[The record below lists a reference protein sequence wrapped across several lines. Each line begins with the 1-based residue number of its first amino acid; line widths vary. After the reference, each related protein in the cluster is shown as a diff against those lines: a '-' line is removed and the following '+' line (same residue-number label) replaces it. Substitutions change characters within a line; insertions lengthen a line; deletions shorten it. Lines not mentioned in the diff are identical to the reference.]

1 MQANG
6 IKTMQQL
13 HDKISEMNGSYYDLR
28 GKIVQASAGLPPHRA
43 RGDVAQY
50 NKYKPIRKQ
59 LAKVKPEKR
68 ELFEQRHSRE
78 LILYDAAARYL
89 KELKDSGEEITPK
102 AWQREIDLLTAQKQ
116 VDSIDMKAMREE
128 LKAIERLRKAADQLA
143 RQGRDKSHDRGPER

>member
-1 MQANG
+1 MTCG
-6 IKTMQQL
+6 ERSSKP
-13 HDKISEMNGSYYDLR
+13 
-28 GKIVQASAGLPPHRA
+28 SAGSLSSLSAGRCG
-43 RGDVAQY
+43 RSTTSTR
-50 NKYKPIRKQ
+50 PIRKQ

-116 VDSIDMKAMREE
+116 VDTIDMKAMREE
-128 LKAIERLRKAADQLA
+128 LKAVERLRKAADQLA
-143 RQGRDKSHDRGPER
+143 RQGQDKSHDRGPER